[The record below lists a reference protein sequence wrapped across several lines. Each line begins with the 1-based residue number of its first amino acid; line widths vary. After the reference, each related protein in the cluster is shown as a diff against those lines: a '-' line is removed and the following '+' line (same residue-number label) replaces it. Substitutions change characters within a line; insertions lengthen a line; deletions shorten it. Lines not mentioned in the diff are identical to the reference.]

1 MYAFWLKRF
10 GLLIILSHVVLLQLL
25 RSIHSLWSPNVIQS
39 LPGEVKAALIISDVE
54 RTSLLGEVNTKA
66 PKGPLGFADGSL
78 TDMSKEAY
86 GEPNEKDIRNWLRG
100 IRDSGYV
107 CLPWYLIFPSILA
120 LCVFQELCFWPTT
133 STVNSVSSKYFLL
146 FFIISCFWKSWSFF
160 RIRGISQTFWNR
172 LS

>member
-1 MYAFWLKRF
+1 M
-10 GLLIILSHVVLLQLL
+10 
-25 RSIHSLWSPNVIQS
+25 IQS

-78 TDMSKEAY
+78 TDMSREAY

-107 CLPWYLIFPSILA
+107 CLDIIFPSILS
-120 LCVFQELCFWPTT
+120 LRLSRIVFLTT

-146 FFIISCFWKSWSFF
+146 FFLSLHYVFFWKS
-160 RIRGISQTFWNR
+160 
-172 LS
+172 

>member
-1 MYAFWLKRF
+1 M
-10 GLLIILSHVVLLQLL
+10 IILSLVVLLQLL
-25 RSIHSLWSPNVIQS
+25 RSIHSLWSPTVIQS

-78 TDMSKEAY
+78 TDMSREAY

-107 CLPWYLIFPSILA
+107 CLDIIFPSILS
-120 LCVFQELCFWPTT
+120 LRLSRIVFLTT

-146 FFIISCFWKSWSFF
+146 FFLSLHYVFFWKS
-160 RIRGISQTFWNR
+160 
-172 LS
+172 